1 MQIVF
6 AGVNGELELELRI
19 TRPSATVA
27 DLDAALPA
35 GGTERRGG
43 LLIGE
48 ALVQADLSLTEA
60 GLHEGA
66 VVRRPEG
73 PRDRPGDAT
82 SGFRLLVAGG
92 LGAGAGI
99 PLPRGGLVLGRD
111 PACDLVFGDSTVSRR
126 HARLTVS
133 DSEVLVEDAGSTGGT
148 WVEGVRISTPTAA
161 PIGALVELGNVQIT
175 LGRQRIDDRP
185 AAVDPL
191 RHVGAG
197 GSIPFNRP
205 PRSAPPP
212 PGPLLEPPV
221 LPVGQSKPVFNVASI
236 VAPLVVSLVMV
247 VALHSY
253 LYLFFGLLT
262 PLMAV
267 ANWYEGKR
275 RSRLSSRRDTRRFQE
290 ELVRFSEQLSE
301 RRRGEVATRRAAS
314 PDLAEVVR
322 RATLPSVHLWE
333 RRPRDPDFLQLTAG
347 LGDLPWQPPVPEQRV
362 APAAEVAAA
371 LSAHAT
377 LRLVPVPVDLAQGG
391 VVGIVGERGPSLA
404 LARALIC
411 QVAVHHGPADV
422 AVAVLCGA
430 CHEADWDWTKWLPHT
445 RAAAGSGSARLLAGS
460 RENAE
465 SLLRGLLA
473 GGPRSGATT
482 LAVIDDEGL
491 TEGRNAPARALL
503 RGGAGPVAG
512 IVLAASED
520 RLPALCNTIVEL
532 KTADGGAT
540 LRRPQLGQRVDGFV
554 IGGAEEPIARGV
566 ARALARFEDPELQ
579 LVGSGLPDL
588 IGLVALLDP
597 PGVDRA
603 AIMERWTRGGPDPG
617 AAAPIGVGEDGPFV
631 VDLVRDGPHC
641 LIGGTTGSGKS
652 ELLRS
657 LVASLAVAVDP
668 EHLTFVLIDYKG
680 GSSFDECAR
689 LPHTVGLVT
698 DLDAQLGERALRCL
712 EAELRHRERVLR
724 EAGALDL
731 PDYLRRVARGQ
742 GGGEPLPRL
751 VVVIDEFATMVKE
764 LPDFIDSLVGVAQ
777 RGRSLGVHLILATQK
792 PSGAVNDN
800 IRTNTKLR
808 IALRVEDAGDST
820 DVIDVPLAASIT
832 GKGRAYVRLRPGE
845 VVLIQT
851 ALVTGV
857 SGQGMVAS
865 VALSP
870 FRFGGGGAAGA
881 VPSGPL
887 AGERSDLS
895 RLVEDVGAAFATAGM
910 RPPRRPW
917 PEPLPAEID
926 LDEICP
932 AGAPLADGPAV
943 RFALADDPDQQ
954 DQYPFGWDTARG
966 NLLMYGVV
974 GSGTTTALASLAL
987 ALARTRSADLRHLYV
1002 LDFGAGELAPLAGLP
1017 HTGAYIGATERER
1030 QTRLIR
1036 TLRAELDRRKQ
1047 QRPDERLR
1055 EPEVVVLL
1063 DNFGAF
1069 STEFSDALGMEAK
1082 EQFNRVYADGPEVG
1096 IRLVIS
1102 ADRAGAI
1109 PAQLTSLTQQR
1120 LVFRLSDAQDY
1131 GIFGLGRRQA
1141 PALSPGR
1148 ALVAETGQLIQV
1160 ARAASLA
1167 EAVASTAAGTH
1178 APARRPAPIE
1188 ALPDEVAVSQVAGAL
1203 RLGPG
1208 PWFLPLGLGAANLAP
1223 TGLTVHEGEHI
1234 LVAGPARSGKST
1246 TLCSIAR
1253 MVAEA
1258 GSGVVVVGIAAR
1270 RSPLRTCADLE
1281 RVAGSAAEVAGVL
1294 APISGDPR
1302 PHLVLIDDADAV
1314 EDTDR
1319 AIATLLS
1326 QGRPDVRVIA
1336 AGRADVLRTL
1346 FNHWTQSIR
1355 RSKLGLLLRP
1365 GELDG
1370 ELLGAAL
1377 PRRQWVAARVGRG
1390 YLVDNGTVELAQIAA
1405 DAATGAVSG

>member
-19 TRPSATVA
+19 NRPSATVA

-35 GGTERRGG
+35 TGGERHGG
-43 LLIGE
+43 LLIGD
-48 ALVQADLSLTEA
+48 ALVHADLSLTEA

-66 VVRRPEG
+66 VVQ
-73 PRDRPGDAT
+73 RPGGTRGGSPDTT
-82 SGFRLLVAGG
+82 SGFRLRVAGG
-92 LGAGAGI
+92 LGAGADI
-99 PLPRGGLVLGRD
+99 PLARGSLVLGRD
-111 PACDLVFGDSTVSRR
+111 PACDLVFGDPTVSRR

-133 DSEVLVEDAGSTGGT
+133 ATEVLIEDMGSTGGT
-148 WVEGVRISTPTAA
+148 WVEGARISGPTPAA
-161 PIGALVELGNVQIT
+161 IGAVVELGNVQFT
-175 LGRQRIDDRP
+175 LGRQRTDDRP

-197 GSIPFNRP
+197 GTIPFNRP

-212 PGPLLEPPV
+212 PGPLLEVPV
-221 LPVGQSKPVFNVASI
+221 LPTGQSKPVFNVASI
-236 VAPLVVSLVMV
+236 AAPMVMSLVMV

-275 RSRLSSRRDTRRFQE
+275 RSRLASRRDTKRFQE
-290 ELVRFSEQLSE
+290 ELARFSDQLSE
-301 RRRGEVATRRAAS
+301 RRHGEVARRREAS

-333 RRPRDPDFLQLTAG
+333 RRPRDADFLQLTAG

-362 APAAEVAAA
+362 APAPEVGEA

-377 LRLVPVPVDLAQGG
+377 VRLVPVPVDLAQGG
-391 VVGIVGERGPSLA
+391 VVGIVGDRAPSLA
-404 LARALIC
+404 LARALVC

-430 CHEADWDWTKWLPHT
+430 PHQADWDWTKWLPHT
-445 RAAAGSGSARLLAGS
+445 RAAAGSGRARLLAGS
-460 RENAE
+460 REDAE
-465 SLLRGLLA
+465 GLLRGLLA
-473 GGPRSGATT
+473 GGPRDGATT

-512 IVLAASED
+512 IVLASSED
-520 RLPALCNTIVEL
+520 RLPALCNTIIEL
-532 KTADGGAT
+532 KTADGGAS

-554 IGGAEEPIARGV
+554 IGGAEEPVARGV

-579 LVGSGLPDL
+579 HVGSGLPDV
-588 IGLVALLDP
+588 IGLLPLLDP
-597 PGVDRA
+597 PGVDPP
-603 AIMERWTRGGPDPG
+603 AILARWSGGGPDPG
-617 AAAPIGVGEDGPFV
+617 AAAPIGVSEDGPFV

-641 LIGGTTGSGKS
+641 LVGGTTGSGKS

-680 GSSFDECAR
+680 GSSFDECSR
-689 LPHTVGLVT
+689 LPHAVGMVT

-712 EAELRHRERVLR
+712 EAELRYRERVLR

-731 PDYLRRVARGQ
+731 PDYLRRAARGR
-742 GGGEPLPRL
+742 GDAEPLPRL

-820 DVIDVPLAASIT
+820 DVIDVPAAATIA

-845 VVLIQT
+845 VVLIQA

-857 SGQGMVAS
+857 TGQGTVAS
-865 VALSP
+865 VALTP
-870 FRFGGGGAAGA
+870 FQFGGGGAAGS

-910 RPPRRPW
+910 RSPRRPW

-926 LDEICP
+926 LEEVCP
-932 AGAPLADGPAV
+932 AGQPVADGGTI
-943 RFALADDPDQQ
+943 RFAVADDPDQQ

-987 ALARTRSADLRHLYV
+987 ALARTRSADSRHLYV
-1002 LDFGAGELAPLAGLP
+1002 LDFGAGELSPLAGLP

-1047 QRPDERLR
+1047 QRPEDRLR
-1055 EPEVVVLL
+1055 EPDVVVLL

-1069 STEFSDALGMEAK
+1069 STEFSDPLGMEAK

-1096 IRLVIS
+1096 IRMVIS

-1109 PAQLTSLTQQR
+1109 PAQLTSLTPQR
-1120 LVFRLSDAQDY
+1120 FVFRLSDAQDY

-1141 PALSPGR
+1141 PALTPGR
-1148 ALVAETGQLIQV
+1148 ALVAETSQLIQV

-1167 EAVASTAAGTH
+1167 EAVASTAAHTNT
-1178 APARRPAPIE
+1178 PTRRAAPIE
-1188 ALPDEVAVSQVAGAL
+1188 ALPDEVAVADVAGAL

-1208 PWFLPLGLGAANLAP
+1208 PWFLPLGVGAANLAP

-1246 TLCSIAR
+1246 ALCSIAG
-1253 MVAEA
+1253 MVAQA
-1258 GSGVVVVGIAAR
+1258 GSGVVVVGIATR
-1270 RSPLRTCADLE
+1270 RSPLRTCTDLD
-1281 RVAGSAAEVAGVL
+1281 RVATSPAEVAAVL
-1294 APISGDPR
+1294 APIAGDPR
-1302 PHLVLIDDADAV
+1302 PHLVLIDDADSMD
-1314 EDTDR
+1314 DTDR
-1319 AIATLLS
+1319 AIAALLT

-1336 AGRADVLRTL
+1336 AGRADVLRSL

-1390 YLVDNGTVELAQIAA
+1390 YLVDNGTVELAQVAA
-1405 DAATGAVSG
+1405 DAATGAATE